1 MDQDGVSRF
10 GQNLDSAS
18 NAAVDAIFIADH
30 VPCQFRPVMT
40 GRLPV
45 DDALVIGIRRQE
57 VTKKRVFQPLFHG
70 LDDSRASREIHVRY
84 PHGDFI
90 ETGLGLIRFKAPNG
104 LANAIES
111 RSIFTSSV
119 NNRRKIVF
127 HLIFLTF
134 HHKSCDSLFIKARH
148 SPSKFSLAGFLR
160 GSPYTTAI
168 GRVFFQSSAPLI
180 FLRCLSCS
188 YRSGR

>member
-1 MDQDGVSRF
+1 MVLLDFFFHVGEIHAPNALLFAEGAEDDVPSRVAQVPDEARIRRAVDQDGVSRF
-10 GQNLDSAS
+10 SQNLDSAS

-40 GRLPV
+40 GRLPFN
-45 DDALVIGIRRQE
+45 DALVIGIRRQE
-57 VTKKRVFQPLFHG
+57 VTKKRMFQPLFHG

-127 HLIFLTF
+127 HIN
-134 HHKSCDSLFIKARH
+134 
-148 SPSKFSLAGFLR
+148 
-160 GSPYTTAI
+160 GSPFT
-168 GRVFFQSSAPLI
+168 
-180 FLRCLSCS
+180 LRTS
-188 YRSGR
+188 